1 MRCLSLDTQFL
12 SDLFIMDYSLLVG
25 IDRIQGELVVGI
37 IDYLRKFTL
46 DKRLEMYLKQAI
58 TSAQGP
64 MPTIIMPVDYRE
76 RLLEQMERN
85 FHLVPDQWYDS
96 LADHREITR
105 R

>member
-1 MRCLSLDTQFL
+1 MHCLNMDTQFL
-12 SDLFIMDYSLLVG
+12 ADLFIMDYSLLVG
-25 IDRIQGELVVGI
+25 VDRRASQLVVGI

-46 DKRLEMYLKQAI
+46 NKRLEMFVKQTL

-76 RLLEQMERN
+76 RLLDQMERN

-96 LADHREITR
+96 LADHREV
-105 R
+105 